1 MNMALKSIILAS
13 FLTLSALTPLCAE
26 SPWAA
31 SFAAEQLDVNETKCF
46 VSGQNVRNGAGQVL
60 EVYNVTGVRVASFRI
75 DGDDKTFALNMP
87 KGIYILKVGKFVR
100 KISLR

>member
-1 MNMALKSIILAS
+1 MKLKSIILVSILA
-13 FLTLSALTPLCAE
+13 FSAVTPLCAE
-26 SPWAA
+26 SPWADP
-31 SFAAEQLDVNETKCF
+31 FAVEQLDVNETKCF
-46 VSGQNVRNGAGQVL
+46 VLGQNVRIQNGFGQML

-75 DGDDKTFALNMP
+75 DGDDKTFALNLP